1 MAIKFWK
8 ILKMV
13 KSSVQATASLGVAGK
28 TTGGFRKK
36 KKKENEGAGDQNGR
50 ATAHFWFLVVT

>member
-36 KKKENEGAGDQNGR
+36 KKKKKTKVQEIKMEGLLPIFG
-50 ATAHFWFLVVT
+50 F